1 MDNAIKQ
8 VSSPL
13 FLTAAYGR
21 SYATAEA
28 AISAWKNGKDFWIH
42 GTGPYCSIRDLKAMQ
57 EDFPSGIYILYT
69 NGSVKI

>member
-13 FLTAAYGR
+13 FLQAAYGR

-28 AISAWKNGKDFWIH
+28 AICAWKAGKDFLIV
-42 GTGPYCSIRDLKAMQ
+42 GGPYCSIRNIKEM
-57 EDFPSGIYILYT
+57 EKEFPSGIYILYS
-69 NGSVKI
+69 GGVIQI